1 MTVHGQ
7 TIIVS
12 ALLLCFTL
20 FKYGFCQKFPQCYSS
35 AGLYNQNGDH
45 LRNGDV
51 LYGVEGALSTSL
63 PSITCCIRRSLYK
76 QPPFPA
82 SKKYFF
88 FQKSPVADH
97 PRLRILDHIEWYQH
111 LRLVYYYPTIVWP
124 HTLTKDI
131 AGEYKCSRHELSPG
145 WYYVSFYLVVG
156 AKPKITLITK
166 SMTVMSTS

>member
-1 MTVHGQ
+1 MTGRH
-7 TIIVS
+7 IIVPT
-12 ALLLCFTL
+12 LLIFLTL
-20 FKYGFCQKFPQCYSS
+20 FKHGLSQKFPREQCHNSVT
-35 AGLYNQNGDH
+35 LYNVSKGE
-45 LRNGDV
+45 V

-63 PSITCCIRRSLYK
+63 PSILCCMVLNIYTK
-76 QPPFPA
+76 QPFPA
-82 SKKYFF
+82 SKRYFF
-88 FQKSPVADH
+88 FQDSPVASH
-97 PRLRILDHIEWYQH
+97 SHLRILKQDEWIRH
-111 LRLVYYYPTIVWP
+111 WHVIYYYRTVVWP